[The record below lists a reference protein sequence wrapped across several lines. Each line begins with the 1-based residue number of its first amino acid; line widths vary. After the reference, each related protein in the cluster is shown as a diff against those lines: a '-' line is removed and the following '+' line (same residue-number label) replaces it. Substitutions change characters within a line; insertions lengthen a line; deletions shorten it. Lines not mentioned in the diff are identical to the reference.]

1 MAIHSVRQ
9 RIIVL
14 FVSLVVIIQ
23 VIALGLVTTANEQ
36 IARTTSADALQR
48 GERIFQR
55 LQQQNQAQLE
65 QGAAILSADFAF
77 REATATNDTG
87 TIASVLRNH
96 GARARASAMILV
108 SLERTVRADT
118 LNPERIGASFAFPEL
133 IEAAEKEGK
142 SSAIVTIDDRLFQ
155 LVVVPV
161 LAPDPIAWVG
171 LGYQVDDAT
180 ARELRQLSGM
190 DVTFASS
197 GNAGAWTLHATTL
210 PDPRKAELLRHLR
223 AQGTALP
230 SEIDLAGETFET
242 RVASL
247 SNKTGTSVVAIL
259 QRPLAEGL
267 LPFQRLNSAFFWLAL
282 ASIAMTIVGSV
293 VIARN
298 ITDPIKRLALAADKI
313 HEGDY
318 SVPIVVEQR
327 DEIGT
332 LASSFEQMR
341 AAIASRE
348 KEILRLA
355 YHDSLTGLPNRAM
368 FQERL
373 ALVVKIAQRGGPR
386 PSVMLLDLD
395 RFKAINDTLGH
406 RVGDQAL
413 QEIGQRLVGTLRTSD
428 SVARLGG
435 DEFAI
440 LLPAVDAER
449 IGTVAR
455 KIQAALEAPIVIEGQ
470 SMDVGASIGIAHYP
484 LHGEDVIALMRSADV
499 AMYVAKHDKSGY
511 AIFDPHHD
519 EHRKSHLTL
528 LGELRRAVEN
538 NELLIHYQPQLKID
552 ESRMTAVEA
561 LLRWRHP
568 ERGLVP
574 PVEFIPFAEQTG
586 YISIITR
593 WVVATALEQCGRW
606 HRAGLSLRVSVNI
619 SARDLREREE
629 LPAFILETLRSN
641 AIPAAL
647 ISLEITESALME
659 DPAGA
664 QATLQQLHAL
674 GVTLSIDD
682 YGTGYSSLAYLK
694 QLAVNELKIDQTF
707 VMGMESDRQNL
718 AIVRSTIELGHNLG
732 LAVVAE
738 GVETE
743 FELQELVRLGCDFA
757 QGYWIGRPM
766 TCDALEAWLK
776 AAQPV

>member
-1 MAIHSVRQ
+1 M
-9 RIIVL
+9 L

-23 VIALGLVTTANEQ
+23 GIALGLITTANEQ
-36 IARTTSADALQR
+36 IARESSADALQR

-77 REATATNDTG
+77 REAIASNDIG
-87 TIASVLRNH
+87 TIVSVLRNH
-96 GARARASAMILV
+96 GARARANAMLLI
-108 SLERTVRADT
+108 SLERTIRADT
-118 LNPERIGASFAFPEL
+118 LDPRHAGAAFAFPEL
-133 IEAAEKEGK
+133 IDAAEKEGK
-142 SSAIVTIDDRLFQ
+142 SSAIVTIDGGLFQ

-161 LAPDPIAWVG
+161 LAPDPIAWVA

-180 ARELRQLSGM
+180 AHELQRLSGM
-190 DVTFASS
+190 GVTFASS
-197 GNAGAWTLHATTL
+197 EKGGAWTLHATTL
-210 PDPRKAELLRHLR
+210 PDALKAELLQHLR
-223 AQGTALP
+223 TQGTALP
-230 SEIDLAGETFET
+230 NEIELAGESFET

-247 SNKTGTSVVAIL
+247 SNRPGSAIVAIL

-267 LPFQRLNSAFFWLAL
+267 LPFQRLNNAFFWLAL
-282 ASIAMTIVGSV
+282 ASIALTIVGSI

-318 SVPIVVEQR
+318 SSPIVVEQR

-332 LASSFEQMR
+332 LAASFGQMR
-341 AAIASRE
+341 DAIASRE

-355 YHDSLTGLPNRAM
+355 YHDGLTGLANRAM

-373 ALVVKIAQRGGPR
+373 AQVLKIATRDGPH

-406 RVGDQAL
+406 RVGDLAL
-413 QEIGQRLVGTLRTSD
+413 KEIGQRLVGSLRTSD
-428 SVARLGG
+428 TVARLGG
-435 DEFAI
+435 DEFAV
-440 LLPAVDAER
+440 LLPTVDPKH

-455 KIQAALEAPIVIEGQ
+455 KIQAALEEPIVIEGQ
-470 SMDVGASIGIAHYP
+470 SMDLGASIGIAHFP
-484 LHGEDVIALMRSADV
+484 LHGEDITALMRSADV
-499 AMYVAKHDKSGY
+499 AMYAAKHDKSGF
-511 AIFDPHHD
+511 AVFDPRHD

-538 NELLIHYQPQLKID
+538 DELVIHYQPQLDIAQN
-552 ESRMTAVEA
+552 RLTAVEA

-606 HRAGLSLRVSVNI
+606 HRDGASIRVSVNI
-619 SARDLREREE
+619 SAHDLRAREE
-629 LPAFILETLRSN
+629 LPAYLLETLRAN
-641 AIPAAL
+641 AVPAAL
-647 ISLEITESALME
+647 VCLEITESALME
-659 DPAGA
+659 DPDVA
-664 QATLQQLHAL
+664 QATLRQLHAL

-707 VMGMESDRQNL
+707 VKGMESDRQNV

-743 FELQELVRLGCDFA
+743 YELRELVRLGCDYA
-757 QGYWIGRPM
+757 QGYWIGRPA
-766 TCDALEAWLK
+766 TADAL
-776 AAQPV
+776 AASLMAELP

>member
-1 MAIHSVRQ
+1 MAFHSVRQ
-9 RIIVL
+9 RIIIL

-23 VIALGLVTTANEQ
+23 AIALGLITTANEQ
-36 IARTTSADALQR
+36 IARETSADALQR
-48 GERIFQR
+48 SERIFER

-65 QGAAILSADFAF
+65 QGTAILSADFAF
-77 REATATNDTG
+77 REASASNDIG
-87 TIASVLRNH
+87 TIVSVLRNH
-96 GARARASAMILV
+96 GARARASAMMLI
-108 SLERTVRADT
+108 SLERTIRADT
-118 LNPERIGASFAFPEL
+118 LGPERTGALFAFPEL
-133 IEAAEKEGK
+133 LDAAEKDGK
-142 SSAIVTIDDRLFQ
+142 SSAIVTIDGGLFQ

-180 ARELRQLSGM
+180 ARELQQLSGM
-190 DVTFASS
+190 VVTFASS
-197 GNAGAWTLHATTL
+197 ANAGAWRLHATTL
-210 PDPRKAELLRHLR
+210 PDPLKAKLLQHLR
-223 AQGTALP
+223 TQGTALP
-230 SEIDLAGETFET
+230 NEVDLAGEIFET

-247 SNKTGTSVVAIL
+247 SNRTGISIVAIL

-267 LPFQRLNSAFFWLAL
+267 LPFQRLSSAFFWLVL
-282 ASIAMTIVGSV
+282 ASIMLTIIGSV

-298 ITDPIKRLALAADKI
+298 ITNPIKRLALAADKI
-313 HEGDY
+313 HAGDY
-318 SVPIVVEQR
+318 SSPIVVEQR

-332 LASSFEQMR
+332 LAASFDQMR
-341 AAIASRE
+341 EAIASRE
-348 KEILRLA
+348 KKILHLA
-355 YHDSLTGLPNRAM
+355 YHDGLTGLANRTM

-373 ALVVKIAQRGGPR
+373 AQVVKIANRDGPP

-395 RFKAINDTLGH
+395 RFKHINDTLGH
-406 RVGDQAL
+406 RVGDLAL
-413 QEIGQRLVGTLRTSD
+413 NEIGQRLVGSLRTSD
-428 SVARLGG
+428 TVARLSG

-440 LLPAVDAER
+440 LLPTVDAKR

-470 SMDVGASIGIAHYP
+470 SMDLGASIGIAHYP
-484 LHGEDVIALMRSADV
+484 LHGEDVTALMRSADV

-511 AIFDPHHD
+511 AVFDPRHD

-538 NELLIHYQPQLKID
+538 NELVIHYQPQLEIAQN
-552 ESRMTAVEA
+552 RMTAVEA

-568 ERGLVP
+568 EKGLVGP
-574 PVEFIPFAEQTG
+574 IEFIPFAEQTG

-593 WVVATALEQCGRW
+593 WVVAAALEQCGRW
-606 HRAGLSLRVSVNI
+606 HRAGLSRRVSVNV

-647 ISLEITESALME
+647 VGLEITESALME

-664 QATLQQLHAL
+664 QKTLRQLHAI

-743 FELQELVRLGCDFA
+743 FELRELVRLGCDFA
-757 QGYWIGRPM
+757 QGYWIGRP
-766 TCDALEAWLK
+766 TTADALAAW
-776 AAQPV
+776 ASAP